1 VTGGTSTGLNVT
13 YGIDF
18 TKSNGR
24 RKNPNSLHYL
34 SKKYRQ
40 LVEDGCE
47 NENHEKMISSYNVYQ
62 RSIHLIGKILEEV
75 FSSPAASSVSAA
87 ADNNRSDS
95 EKKRSSVVP
104 LGYSVY
110 GFGAAVGSLQDD
122 VSDCFSLHP
131 QVASLPTL
139 LDVLRVRILLF
150 SFSFFISSLSSL
162 SSCSSLPSLSFFLS
176 FFSVL
181 SIIYEE
187 INLCWTNK
195 LS

>member
-1 VTGGTSTGLNVT
+1 VTGGRSTGLNVT

-40 LVEDGCE
+40 LVEDSCE

-62 RSIHLIGKILEEV
+62 RSIHVIGKILEEV
-75 FSSPAASSVSAA
+75 FSSAASAASSVSV

-95 EKKRSSVVP
+95 EKKRSSIVP
-104 LGYSVY
+104 LSYSVY
-110 GFGAAVGSLQDD
+110 GFGAAVDSLKEG

-131 QVASLPTL
+131 QVSSLPTL
-139 LDVLRVRILLF
+139 QDVLKVRILLF
-150 SFSFFISSLSSL
+150 LFL
-162 SSCSSLPSLSFFLS
+162 FLS
-176 FFSVL
+176 LFPLFPPFHLIPLFLVFLLFRCS
-181 SIIYEE
+181 
-187 INLCWTNK
+187 
-195 LS
+195 

>member
-1 VTGGTSTGLNVT
+1 VTGGRSTGLNVT

-34 SKKYRQ
+34 SKKYRP

-47 NENHEKMISSYNVYQ
+47 NENENEKMISSHNVYQ
-62 RSIHLIGKILEEV
+62 RSIYVIGKILEEV
-75 FSSPAASSVSAA
+75 FSSPAASAASVSV

-95 EKKRSSVVP
+95 EKKRSSIVP
-104 LGYSVY
+104 LSYSVY
-110 GFGAAVGSLQDD
+110 GFGAAVDSLQED

-139 LDVLRVRILLF
+139 QDVFRVRILLF
-150 SFSFFISSLSSL
+150 L
-162 SSCSSLPSLSFFLS
+162 FLS
-176 FFSVL
+176 LFSVFPPFHL
-181 SIIYEE
+181 IP
-187 INLCWTNK
+187 LFLPFRAC
-195 LS
+195 